1 MGWVTYLCVGDCL
14 WQLPFDLARS
24 VSVLL
29 AVSSVLTLVTAQ
41 QPPPNYSYD
50 ALPDTSFSCEG
61 RVVGGYYADVEAGC
75 QMFHVC
81 GTSQVAARGHRG
93 RTRRGQHLSLRAGHR
108 PRTDRPGL
116 TTAEE

>member
-1 MGWVTYLCVGDCL
+1 MFLTS
-14 WQLPFDLARS
+14 AS
-24 VSVLL
+24 LL
-29 AVSSVLTLVTAQ
+29 ALVTAQ

-81 GTSQVAARGHRG
+81 GTSQVAAQGRGGTRSRQDSGDRTGQEGTG
-93 RTRRGQHLSLRAGHR
+93 RQ
-108 PRTDRPGL
+108 
-116 TTAEE
+116 